1 MIGGGFGGNF
11 PRKGN
16 KKKPESTLGPVQGQV
31 NAHDKA
37 KSFVEHGPRVDPSQQ
52 PHGTN
57 FTDHGGH
64 VLPSVGPGQQQ
75 GVDMPP
81 PNWSEKVAPQKPL
94 EVVWKG
100 IVHGV
105 SGYSKA
111 NREIVKRLDSI
122 LKVRFS
128 PQMAWSDAEAD
139 QEAKEIWSSHKW
151 GEVSPTAARVTF
163 LPPHNEPKAAHRI
176 IYTMMETEI
185 VHPDMIRLMN
195 ENYEECWTPTHWNGQ
210 TFRQSGL
217 RLPINVMPL
226 GVDPAIYA
234 PSLPAKMPMATLMT
248 THDYGKSEIPSG
260 FVFCYVFQPSIR
272 KGLDFLLSAFEE
284 AFFADQEVGLLLGT
298 TGYALSGSGLLP
310 NRDIKARVWALQGK
324 YTERDLAGM
333 YRACKVYVC
342 TSRGE
347 GWNMP
352 VTEAAACGLPVIVPR
367 TSVHP
372 ELVPSGYGLFF
383 DQDEYRVFPE
393 AKKVSP
399 WFDGIPFPDYGPN
412 AKRTLIEI
420 LRTIKKEYST
430 AQVMGKRYS
439 GYVRSKYTWG
449 TSARVIGDRLKAIG
463 I

>member
-1 MIGGGFGGNF
+1 MIGGGFRGNF
-11 PRKGN
+11 PGKGN
-16 KKKPESTLGPVQGQV
+16 EKKKHDSALGPIQKNA
-31 NAHDKA
+31 NAHDRAKA
-37 KSFVEHGPRVDPSQQ
+37 FVEHTPGVTPSNK
-52 PHGTN
+52 PHVSG
-57 FTDHGGH
+57 FTDNGAR
-64 VLPSVGPGQQQ
+64 VLPSPHGNADPVSPAS
-75 GVDMPP
+75 GVP
-81 PNWSEKVAPQKPL
+81 APL
-94 EVVWKG
+94 GHRRTEVLWNG

-111 NREIVKRLDSI
+111 NREIVKRLDST
-122 LKVRFS
+122 LRVRFS
-128 PQMAWSDAEAD
+128 PQMHFLDSEAD
-139 QEAKEIWSSHKW
+139 QEAKEIYSAHKRTD
-151 GEVSPTAARVTF
+151 VSNSAPRVTF
-163 LPPHNEPKAAHRI
+163 LPPRVEPKAAHRI

-226 GVDPAIYA
+226 GVDPAIYS
-234 PSLPAKMPMATLMT
+234 PSLPARMPMSTLMS
-248 THDYGKSEIPSG
+248 THEYGKTEQPAG
-260 FVFCYVFQPSIR
+260 FIFCYVFQPSMR

-284 AFFADQEVGLLLGT
+284 AFFADQEAGLLLGT
-298 TGYALSGSGLLP
+298 TGYALQGTGMLP
-310 NRDIKARVWALQGK
+310 NRDMKTRVWALQGK

-367 TSVHP
+367 TTVHP

-383 DQDEYRVFPE
+383 DQDDYRVFPE
-393 AKKVSP
+393 AKKISP
-399 WFDGIPFPDYGPN
+399 WFEGIPFPDYGVN
-412 AKRTLIEI
+412 SKRMLVEL

-430 AQVMGKRYS
+430 AQIMGKRYS

-449 TSARVIGDRLKAIG
+449 TSARLIGDRLKAIQA
-463 I
+463 

>member
-16 KKKPESTLGPVQGQV
+16 KKKSDSTLGPIQANT

-37 KSFVEHGPRVDPSQQ
+37 KGFVENGPRVEQAQQ
-52 PHGTN
+52 PHGPQ
-57 FTDHGGH
+57 FTDN
-64 VLPSVGPGQQQ
+64 GPRVIANSGQEPTNAQPESPRPI
-75 GVDMPP
+75 V
-81 PNWSEKVAPQKPL
+81 QKPC
-94 EVVWKG
+94 EVVWNG

-105 SGYSKA
+105 SGYRKA
-111 NREIVKRLDSI
+111 NVEIVKRLDSI

-128 PQMAWSDAEAD
+128 PNMHFLPGEAD
-139 QEAKEIWSSHKW
+139 EEAKFMWGSHKW
-151 GEVSPTAARVTF
+151 DHPSPTSARVTF
-163 LPPHNEPKAAHRI
+163 LPPKNEPQAAHRI

-217 RLPINVMPL
+217 KLPINVMPL
-226 GVDPAIYA
+226 GVDPAIYS
-234 PSLPAKMPMATLMT
+234 PSLPAKMPLATLMT
-248 THDYGKSEIPSG
+248 THEFGRSEVPAG
-260 FVFCYVFQPSIR
+260 FIFCYVFQPSLR

-298 TGYALSGSGLLP
+298 TAYALQGSAILP
-310 NRDIKARVWALQGK
+310 NRDMKTRVWALQGK

-333 YRACKVYVC
+333 YRACNAYVC

-347 GWNMP
+347 GWNLP
-352 VTEAAACGLPVIVPR
+352 LCEAAACGLPVIAPR

-372 ELVPSGYGLFF
+372 EIIPSGYGLFF

-399 WFDGIPFPDYGPN
+399 WFDGIPFPDYGAN
-412 AKRTLIEI
+412 AKRMLVEI
-420 LRTIKKEYST
+420 LRTVKKEYSAAVT
-430 AQVMGKRYS
+430 MGKRYS

-449 TSARVIGDRLKAIG
+449 TSARLIGERLKALAK
-463 I
+463 

>member
-1 MIGGGFGGNF
+1 MTFGGGFSGNF
-11 PRKGN
+11 PRKGG
-16 KKKPESTLGPVQGQV
+16 KKKTESTLGPIQSGA

-37 KSFVEHGPRVDPSQQ
+37 KGFVEHGPRVEAANQ
-52 PHGTN
+52 PHGPQ
-57 FTDHGGH
+57 FTDNGPHVMPAVSGGQE
-64 VLPSVGPGQQQ
+64 PGTTQSSP
-75 GVDMPP
+75 VPV
-81 PNWSEKVAPQKPL
+81 EKRNV
-94 EVVWKG
+94 EVVWNG

-128 PQMAWSDAEAD
+128 PQMQFLASEAD
-139 QEAKEIWSSHKW
+139 DEGKALWASHKW
-151 GEVSPTAARVTF
+151 DHPSATAPRVTF
-163 LPPHNEPKAAHRI
+163 LPPKKEHAAAHRI

-217 RLPINVMPL
+217 KLPINVMPL
-226 GVDPAIYA
+226 GVDPAIYS
-234 PSLPAKMPMATLMT
+234 PSLAAKMPMATLMS
-248 THDYGKSEIPSG
+248 THQYGKTEVPSG
-260 FVFCYVFQPSIR
+260 FVFCYVFQPSLR

-298 TGYALSGSGLLP
+298 TSYALQGSGMLP
-310 NRDIKARVWALQGK
+310 NRDLKTRVWALQGK

-333 YRACKVYVC
+333 YRACKAYVC

-347 GWNMP
+347 GWNLP
-352 VTEAAACGLPVIVPR
+352 LTEAAACGLPVIAPR
-367 TSVHP
+367 TTVHP
-372 ELVPSGYGLFF
+372 ELIPSGYGLFF
-383 DQDEYRVFPE
+383 DQDGYQVYPE
-393 AKKVSP
+393 AKKISP
-399 WFDGIPFPDYGPN
+399 WFDGIPFPEYGAN
-412 AKRTLIEI
+412 AKRTLVEI

-430 AQVMGKRYS
+430 AQIMAKRYS

-449 TSARVIGDRLKAIG
+449 TSARIIGDRLKTIVS
-463 I
+463 